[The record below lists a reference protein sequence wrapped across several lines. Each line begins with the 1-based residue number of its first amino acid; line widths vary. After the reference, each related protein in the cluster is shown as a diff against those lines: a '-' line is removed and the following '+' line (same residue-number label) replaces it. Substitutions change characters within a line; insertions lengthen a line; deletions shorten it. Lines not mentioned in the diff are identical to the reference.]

1 MENLEIDLHKYAQW
15 FLTKVWLNG
24 GRMPISQTVLE
35 QLTFVGKS
43 KQVKQTK
50 TLILNLT
57 LYKNLLRM
65 YYRPKSKC
73 KAMKLWGETENEHS

>member
-1 MENLEIDLHKYAQW
+1 
-15 FLTKVWLNG
+15 
-24 GRMPISQTVLE
+24 MPFSQTVLE

-57 LYKNLLRM
+57 LHKNLLRM

-73 KAMKLWGETENEHS
+73 KAMKLWGEPYKINKAKQRILMILN